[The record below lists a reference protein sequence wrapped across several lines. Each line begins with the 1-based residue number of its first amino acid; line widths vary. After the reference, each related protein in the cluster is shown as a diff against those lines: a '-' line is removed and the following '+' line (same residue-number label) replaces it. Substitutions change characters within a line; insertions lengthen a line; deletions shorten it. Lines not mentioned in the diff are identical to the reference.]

1 MHACLEYGR
10 RSVIENALCI
20 IEVVHREFFV
30 KKKGVEVMQTNEAS
44 QESEIK
50 QVIRSLCMMNNR
62 FMNFMLDDN
71 KEEAQVF
78 LRIILG
84 DDKIKV
90 RNVRIQSFIQNIYGH
105 SSQLDILAQDSEGR
119 YFNVEVQRSDEGA
132 PARRARFYSSIL
144 DTHFLQ
150 PGKLYEELPDTYV
163 IFITENDV
171 LHDNLPLYNI
181 RRRIDENAKCFED
194 GSRIIYVNSQ
204 RRDDTALG
212 KLMQDL
218 YCTEPKNLHYHEFA
232 ERMEFL
238 KYSKE
243 GEEKM
248 TDVIEEYAARKA
260 EALAKEAAR
269 EAVKEAVKEA
279 TKEAAKKAEEKEQA
293 NRIELAQ
300 GLLADG
306 MSIEF
311 TVRHSKLTEAE
322 VRELASKLTA

>member
-1 MHACLEYGR
+1 
-10 RSVIENALCI
+10 
-20 IEVVHREFFV
+20 
-30 KKKGVEVMQTNEAS
+30 MQTTEVGQN
-44 QESEIK
+44 SEIK
-50 QVIRSLCMMNNR
+50 QVIGSLCMMNNR

-71 KEEAQVF
+71 KKAAQVF
-78 LRIILG
+78 LRVILG

-90 RNVRIQSFIQNIYGH
+90 RNVRIQSFIQNIFGH
-105 SSQLDILAQDSEGR
+105 SSQLDILAQDSKGR

-204 RRDDTALG
+204 RRDNTALG

-260 EALAKEAAR
+260 EALAKEAVK
-269 EAVKEAVKEA
+269 EAAKEAVKEA
-279 TKEAAKKAEEKEQA
+279 AKEAAKKAEEKEQA
-293 NRIELAQ
+293 NRIELA
-300 GLLADG
+300 
-306 MSIEF
+306 
-311 TVRHSKLTEAE
+311 
-322 VRELASKLTA
+322 

>member
-1 MHACLEYGR
+1 
-10 RSVIENALCI
+10 
-20 IEVVHREFFV
+20 
-30 KKKGVEVMQTNEAS
+30 MQTNEAS

-71 KEEAQVF
+71 KEAAQVF
-78 LRIILG
+78 LRVILG

-90 RNVRIQSFIQNIYGH
+90 RDVRIQSFIQNIYGH
-105 SSQLDILAQDSEGR
+105 SSQLDILAQDSKGR

-204 RRDDTALG
+204 RRDNTALG

-260 EALAKEAAR
+260 EALAKEAA
-269 EAVKEAVKEA
+269 KEAVKEA
-279 TKEAAKKAEEKEQA
+279 AKEAARKAEKEAAKKAEEKEQA

-322 VRELASKLTA
+322 VRELASKLSA

>member
-1 MHACLEYGR
+1 M
-10 RSVIENALCI
+10 
-20 IEVVHREFFV
+20 
-30 KKKGVEVMQTNEAS
+30 
-44 QESEIK
+44 
-50 QVIRSLCMMNNR
+50 
-62 FMNFMLDDN
+62 
-71 KEEAQVF
+71 
-78 LRIILG
+78 
-84 DDKIKV
+84 
-90 RNVRIQSFIQNIYGH
+90 
-105 SSQLDILAQDSEGR
+105 
-119 YFNVEVQRSDEGA
+119 
-132 PARRARFYSSIL
+132 
-144 DTHFLQ
+144 
-150 PGKLYEELPDTYV
+150 
-163 IFITENDV
+163 
-171 LHDNLPLYNI
+171 HDNLALYNI

-204 RRDDTALG
+204 RRDNTALG

-260 EALAKEAAR
+260 EALAKEAA
-269 EAVKEAVKEA
+269 
-279 TKEAAKKAEEKEQA
+279 KKAEEREQA

-322 VRELASKLTA
+322 VRELASKLSA

>member
-1 MHACLEYGR
+1 
-10 RSVIENALCI
+10 
-20 IEVVHREFFV
+20 
-30 KKKGVEVMQTNEAS
+30 MQTTEVGQN
-44 QESEIK
+44 SEIK
-50 QVIRSLCMMNNR
+50 QVIGSLCMMNNR

-71 KEEAQVF
+71 KKAAQVF
-78 LRIILG
+78 LRVILG

-90 RNVRIQSFIQNIYGH
+90 RNVRIQSFIKNIYGH
-105 SSQLDILAQDSEGR
+105 SSQLDILAQDSKGR

-204 RRDDTALG
+204 RRDNTALG

-248 TDVIEEYAARKA
+248 TVDCKCKLNKIYQATISVEYTLSRKVSNSSSVCSSLEICVVEHSSYRPCAVSRPLNIRQQIYLSAGTDATSRCDVRS
-260 EALAKEAAR
+260 
-269 EAVKEAVKEA
+269 V
-279 TKEAAKKAEEKEQA
+279 
-293 NRIELAQ
+293 
-300 GLLADG
+300 
-306 MSIEF
+306 
-311 TVRHSKLTEAE
+311 
-322 VRELASKLTA
+322 

>member
-1 MHACLEYGR
+1 
-10 RSVIENALCI
+10 
-20 IEVVHREFFV
+20 
-30 KKKGVEVMQTNEAS
+30 MQTTEVGQN
-44 QESEIK
+44 SEIK

-71 KEEAQVF
+71 KKAAQVF
-78 LRIILG
+78 LRVILG

-105 SSQLDILAQDSEGR
+105 SSQLDILAQDSKGR

-248 TDVIEEYAARKA
+248 TDVIAARKA
-260 EALAKEAAR
+260 EALA
-269 EAVKEAVKEA
+269 
-279 TKEAAKKAEEKEQA
+279 KEAAKKAEEKEQA

-322 VRELASKLTA
+322 VRELASKLSA

>member
-1 MHACLEYGR
+1 
-10 RSVIENALCI
+10 
-20 IEVVHREFFV
+20 
-30 KKKGVEVMQTNEAS
+30 MQTNESS
-44 QESEIK
+44 QDSEIK
-50 QVIRSLCMMNNR
+50 HVIRSLCMMKNR

-71 KEEAQVF
+71 KEAAQVF

-90 RNVRIQSFIQNIYGH
+90 KNVRMQSFIQNIYGH
-105 SSQLDILAQDSEGR
+105 SSQLDILAQDSKGR

-204 RRDDTALG
+204 RRDNTALG

-260 EALAKEAAR
+260 EALAKEAA
-269 EAVKEAVKEA
+269 KEAARKAE
-279 TKEAAKKAEEKEQA
+279 KEAAKKAEEKEQA

-322 VRELASKLTA
+322 VRELASKLSA

>member
-1 MHACLEYGR
+1 
-10 RSVIENALCI
+10 
-20 IEVVHREFFV
+20 
-30 KKKGVEVMQTNEAS
+30 MQTNESS
-44 QESEIK
+44 QDSEIK
-50 QVIRSLCMMNNR
+50 HVIRSLGMMNNR

-71 KEEAQVF
+71 KEAAQVF

-90 RNVRIQSFIQNIYGH
+90 KNVRIQSFIQNIYGH
-105 SSQLDILAQDSEGR
+105 SSQLDILAQDSKGR

-204 RRDDTALG
+204 RRDNTALG

-248 TDVIEEYAARKA
+248 TDVIEEYAAKKA
-260 EALAKEAAR
+260 EAVA
-269 EAVKEAVKEA
+269 
-279 TKEAAKKAEEKEQA
+279 KEAAKKTAQA
-293 NRIELAQ
+293 RNVELAKD
-300 GLLADG
+300 LLSEG
-306 MSIEF
+306 ESIER
-311 TVRHSKLTEAE
+311 TVRLSKLSEAE
-322 VRELASKLTA
+322 VRELASKLSA

>member
-1 MHACLEYGR
+1 
-10 RSVIENALCI
+10 
-20 IEVVHREFFV
+20 
-30 KKKGVEVMQTNEAS
+30 MQTNEAS

-71 KEEAQVF
+71 KEAAQVF

-90 RNVRIQSFIQNIYGH
+90 KNVRIQSFIQNIYGH
-105 SSQLDILAQDSEGR
+105 SSQLDILAQDSQGR

-150 PGKLYEELPDTYV
+150 PSKLYEELPDTYV

-171 LHDNLPLYNI
+171 LRDNLPLYNI

-194 GSRIIYVNSQ
+194 GSHIIYVNSQ

-218 YCTEPKNLHYHEFA
+218 YCTEPKNLHYQEFA

>member
-1 MHACLEYGR
+1 
-10 RSVIENALCI
+10 
-20 IEVVHREFFV
+20 
-30 KKKGVEVMQTNEAS
+30 MQTTEVGQN
-44 QESEIK
+44 SEIK
-50 QVIRSLCMMNNR
+50 QVIDSLCMMNNR

-71 KEEAQVF
+71 KKAAQVF
-78 LRIILG
+78 LRVILG

-90 RNVRIQSFIQNIYGH
+90 RNVRIQSFIQNIFGH
-105 SSQLDILAQDSEGR
+105 SSQLDILAQDSKGR

-204 RRDDTALG
+204 RRDNTALG

-232 ERMEFL
+232 ERMELL

-260 EALAKEAAR
+260 EAAAKEA
-269 EAVKEAVKEA
+269 V
-279 TKEAAKKAEEKEQA
+279 KEAAKKAEEREQA

-322 VRELASKLTA
+322 VRELASKLSA

>member
-1 MHACLEYGR
+1 
-10 RSVIENALCI
+10 
-20 IEVVHREFFV
+20 
-30 KKKGVEVMQTNEAS
+30 MQTTEVGQN
-44 QESEIK
+44 SEIK
-50 QVIRSLCMMNNR
+50 QVIGSLCMMNNR

-71 KEEAQVF
+71 KKAAQVF
-78 LRIILG
+78 LRVILV

-105 SSQLDILAQDSEGR
+105 SSQLDILALDSKGR

-194 GSRIIYVNSQ
+194 GSHIIYVNSQ

-238 KYSKE
+238 KYRKE

-248 TDVIEEYAARKA
+248 TDVIEEYAAKKA
-260 EALAKEAAR
+260 EAVA
-269 EAVKEAVKEA
+269 
-279 TKEAAKKAEEKEQA
+279 KEAAKKTAQA
-293 NRIELAQ
+293 RNVELAKD
-300 GLLADG
+300 LLSEG
-306 MSIEF
+306 ESIER
-311 TVRHSKLTEAE
+311 TVRLSKLSEAE
-322 VRELASKLTA
+322 VRELASKLSA

>member
-1 MHACLEYGR
+1 MTILYE
-10 RSVIENALCI
+10 
-20 IEVVHREFFV
+20 
-30 KKKGVEVMQTNEAS
+30 GVEVMQTNEAS

-50 QVIRSLCMMNNR
+50 QVIRSLCMMNNM

-71 KEEAQVF
+71 KEAAQVF
-78 LRIILG
+78 LRVILG

-204 RRDDTALG
+204 RRDNTALG

-260 EALAKEAAR
+260 EALAKEA
-269 EAVKEAVKEA
+269 VKEAA
-279 TKEAAKKAEEKEQA
+279 KEAAKKAEEKEQA

-322 VRELASKLTA
+322 VRELASKLSA

>member
-1 MHACLEYGR
+1 
-10 RSVIENALCI
+10 
-20 IEVVHREFFV
+20 
-30 KKKGVEVMQTNEAS
+30 MQTNESS
-44 QESEIK
+44 QDGEIK
-50 QVIRSLCMMNNR
+50 HVIRSLCMMNNR

-71 KEEAQVF
+71 KEAAQVF

-90 RNVRIQSFIQNIYGH
+90 KNVRIQSFIQNIYGH
-105 SSQLDILAQDSEGR
+105 SSQLDILAQDSKGR

-171 LHDNLPLYNI
+171 LHDNLALYNI

-194 GSRIIYVNSQ
+194 GSHIIYVNSQ
-204 RRDDTALG
+204 RRDNTALG

-218 YCTEPKNLHYHEFA
+218 YCTEPKNLHYHEFD

-260 EALAKEAAR
+260 EALAKEA
-269 EAVKEAVKEA
+269 V
-279 TKEAAKKAEEKEQA
+279 KEAAKKAEEKEQA

-322 VRELASKLTA
+322 VRELASKLSA

>member
-1 MHACLEYGR
+1 MR
-10 RSVIENALCI
+10 V
-20 IEVVHREFFV
+20 
-30 KKKGVEVMQTNEAS
+30 
-44 QESEIK
+44 
-50 QVIRSLCMMNNR
+50 
-62 FMNFMLDDN
+62 
-71 KEEAQVF
+71 
-78 LRIILG
+78 ILG

-90 RNVRIQSFIQNIYGH
+90 RNVRIQSFIQNIFGH
-105 SSQLDILAQDSEGR
+105 SSQLDILAQDSKGR

-204 RRDDTALG
+204 RRDNTALG

-260 EALAKEAAR
+260 EALAKEA
-269 EAVKEAVKEA
+269 VKEAA
-279 TKEAAKKAEEKEQA
+279 KEAAKKAEEREQA

-322 VRELASKLTA
+322 VRELASKLSA

>member
-1 MHACLEYGR
+1 
-10 RSVIENALCI
+10 
-20 IEVVHREFFV
+20 
-30 KKKGVEVMQTNEAS
+30 
-44 QESEIK
+44 
-50 QVIRSLCMMNNR
+50 
-62 FMNFMLDDN
+62 MLDDN
-71 KEEAQVF
+71 KEAAQVF
-78 LRIILG
+78 LRVILE

-204 RRDDTALG
+204 RRDNTALG

-260 EALAKEAAR
+260 EALAKEA
-269 EAVKEAVKEA
+269 VKEAA
-279 TKEAAKKAEEKEQA
+279 KEAAKKAEEREQA

-322 VRELASKLTA
+322 VRELASKLSA

>member
-1 MHACLEYGR
+1 
-10 RSVIENALCI
+10 
-20 IEVVHREFFV
+20 
-30 KKKGVEVMQTNEAS
+30 MQTNESS
-44 QESEIK
+44 QDGEIK
-50 QVIRSLCMMNNR
+50 HVIRSLCMMNNR

-71 KEEAQVF
+71 KEAAQVF

-90 RNVRIQSFIQNIYGH
+90 KNVRIQSFIQNIYGH
-105 SSQLDILAQDSEGR
+105 SSQLDILAQDSKGR

-171 LHDNLPLYNI
+171 LHDNLALYNI

-194 GSRIIYVNSQ
+194 GSHIIYVNSQ

-248 TDVIEEYAARKA
+248 TDVTDVIEEYAAKKA
-260 EALAKEAAR
+260 EAVA
-269 EAVKEAVKEA
+269 
-279 TKEAAKKAEEKEQA
+279 KEAAKKTAQA
-293 NRIELAQ
+293 RNVELAKD
-300 GLLADG
+300 LLSEG
-306 MSIEF
+306 ESIER
-311 TVRHSKLTEAE
+311 TVRLSKLSEAE
-322 VRELASKLTA
+322 VRELASKLSA

>member
-1 MHACLEYGR
+1 M
-10 RSVIENALCI
+10 
-20 IEVVHREFFV
+20 
-30 KKKGVEVMQTNEAS
+30 
-44 QESEIK
+44 
-50 QVIRSLCMMNNR
+50 
-62 FMNFMLDDN
+62 
-71 KEEAQVF
+71 
-78 LRIILG
+78 
-84 DDKIKV
+84 
-90 RNVRIQSFIQNIYGH
+90 
-105 SSQLDILAQDSEGR
+105 
-119 YFNVEVQRSDEGA
+119 QRSDEGA

-171 LHDNLPLYNI
+171 LHDNLALYNI

-204 RRDDTALG
+204 RRDNTALG

-260 EALAKEAAR
+260 EALAKEA
-269 EAVKEAVKEA
+269 VKEAARK
-279 TKEAAKKAEEKEQA
+279 AAKEAEEKEQA

-322 VRELASKLTA
+322 VRELASKLSA

>member
-1 MHACLEYGR
+1 ME
-10 RSVIENALCI
+10 
-20 IEVVHREFFV
+20 
-30 KKKGVEVMQTNEAS
+30 TNEAS

-71 KEEAQVF
+71 KEAAQVF

-90 RNVRIQSFIQNIYGH
+90 RNVRIQNFIQNIYGH

-119 YFNVEVQRSDEGA
+119 YFNVEVQSSDEGA

-144 DTHFLQ
+144 DTHLLQ

-171 LHDNLPLYNI
+171 LHDNLTLYNI
-181 RRRIDENAKCFED
+181 RRRIDENAQYFED

-260 EALAKEAAR
+260 EAVAKKVAKEVA
-269 EAVKEAVKEA
+269 EEA
-279 TKEAAKKAEEKEQA
+279 TKAAEEKATKKAAEEAQK

-311 TVRHSKLTEAE
+311 TVRHSKLSEAE

>member
-1 MHACLEYGR
+1 MA
-10 RSVIENALCI
+10 
-20 IEVVHREFFV
+20 FFI
-30 KKKGVEVMQTNEAS
+30 KKGVEVMQTNEAS

-71 KEEAQVF
+71 KKAAQVF

-90 RNVRIQSFIQNIYGH
+90 KNVRIQSFIQNIYGH
-105 SSQLDILAQDSEGR
+105 SSQLDILAQDSKGR

-150 PGKLYEELPDTYV
+150 PSKLYEELPDTYV

-171 LHDNLPLYNI
+171 LRDNLPLYDI
-181 RRRIDENAKCFED
+181 RRTIKQSARDFED
-194 GSRIIYVNSQ
+194 GLHIIYVNSQ

-218 YCTEPKNLHYHEFA
+218 YCTEPKNLHYQEFA

-260 EALAKEAAR
+260 EAAAK
-269 EAVKEAVKEA
+269 AVEEY
-279 TKEAAKKAEEKEQA
+279 AAKKAEAMAKEAEKKEQA
-293 NRIELAQ
+293 NKIELAK

-311 TVRHSKLTEAE
+311 TVRHSKLSEAE

>member
-1 MHACLEYGR
+1 
-10 RSVIENALCI
+10 
-20 IEVVHREFFV
+20 
-30 KKKGVEVMQTNEAS
+30 MQTTEVGQN
-44 QESEIK
+44 SEIK
-50 QVIRSLCMMNNR
+50 QVIGSLCMMNNR

-71 KEEAQVF
+71 KKAAQVF
-78 LRIILG
+78 LRVILE

-105 SSQLDILAQDSEGR
+105 SSQLDILAQDSKGR

-181 RRRIDENAKCFED
+181 RCRIDENAKCFED

-218 YCTEPKNLHYHEFA
+218 YCTEPKNLHYQEFA

-260 EALAKEAAR
+260 EAAA
-269 EAVKEAVKEA
+269 
-279 TKEAAKKAEEKEQA
+279 KEAAKKAEEKEQA

-322 VRELASKLTA
+322 VRELASKLSA

>member
-1 MHACLEYGR
+1 
-10 RSVIENALCI
+10 
-20 IEVVHREFFV
+20 
-30 KKKGVEVMQTNEAS
+30 MQTTEVGQN
-44 QESEIK
+44 SEIK

-71 KEEAQVF
+71 KEAAQVF
-78 LRIILG
+78 LRVILE

-119 YFNVEVQRSDEGA
+119 YFNVEIQRSDEGA

-171 LHDNLPLYNI
+171 LRDNLPLYNI
-181 RRRIDENAKCFED
+181 RRRIDENAKCFKD
-194 GSRIIYVNSQ
+194 GSHIIYVNSQ
-204 RRDDTALG
+204 RRDNTALG

-260 EALAKEAAR
+260 EALAKEA
-269 EAVKEAVKEA
+269 VKEEA
-279 TKEAAKKAEEKEQA
+279 KKAAKKAEEKEQA

-306 MSIEF
+306 MSIKF

-322 VRELASKLTA
+322 VRELASKLSA

>member
-1 MHACLEYGR
+1 
-10 RSVIENALCI
+10 
-20 IEVVHREFFV
+20 
-30 KKKGVEVMQTNEAS
+30 
-44 QESEIK
+44 
-50 QVIRSLCMMNNR
+50 
-62 FMNFMLDDN
+62 
-71 KEEAQVF
+71 
-78 LRIILG
+78 
-84 DDKIKV
+84 
-90 RNVRIQSFIQNIYGH
+90 
-105 SSQLDILAQDSEGR
+105 
-119 YFNVEVQRSDEGA
+119 RSDEGA

-171 LHDNLPLYNI
+171 LNDNLPLYNI

-218 YCTEPKNLHYHEFA
+218 YCTEPKNLHYQEFA

-260 EALAKEAAR
+260 EAAAKAVEEKMTDVIEEYAARKAEAVAKEASEKAQAR
-269 EAVKEAVKEA
+269 
-279 TKEAAKKAEEKEQA
+279 
-293 NRIELAQ
+293 NIELAKD
-300 GLLADG
+300 LLSEG
-306 MSIEF
+306 ESIER
-311 TVRHSKLTEAE
+311 TVRLSKLSEAE

>member
-1 MHACLEYGR
+1 
-10 RSVIENALCI
+10 
-20 IEVVHREFFV
+20 
-30 KKKGVEVMQTNEAS
+30 MQTTEVGQN
-44 QESEIK
+44 SEIK
-50 QVIRSLCMMNNR
+50 QVIGSLCMMNNR

-71 KEEAQVF
+71 KKAAQVF
-78 LRIILG
+78 LRVILG

-90 RNVRIQSFIQNIYGH
+90 KNVRIQSFIQNIYGH
-105 SSQLDILAQDSEGR
+105 SSQLDILAQDSKGR

-171 LHDNLPLYNI
+171 LHDNLALYNI

-204 RRDDTALG
+204 RRDNTALG

-248 TDVIEEYAARKA
+248 TDVIEEYAAKKA
-260 EALAKEAAR
+260 EAVA
-269 EAVKEAVKEA
+269 
-279 TKEAAKKAEEKEQA
+279 KEAAKKTAQA
-293 NRIELAQ
+293 RNVELAKD
-300 GLLADG
+300 LLSEG
-306 MSIEF
+306 ESIER
-311 TVRHSKLTEAE
+311 TVRLSKLSEAE
-322 VRELASKLTA
+322 VRELASKLSA

>member
-1 MHACLEYGR
+1 
-10 RSVIENALCI
+10 
-20 IEVVHREFFV
+20 
-30 KKKGVEVMQTNEAS
+30 MQTNEAS

-71 KEEAQVF
+71 KEAAQVF
-78 LRIILG
+78 LRVILG

>member
-1 MHACLEYGR
+1 
-10 RSVIENALCI
+10 
-20 IEVVHREFFV
+20 
-30 KKKGVEVMQTNEAS
+30 MQTNEAS
-44 QESEIK
+44 QDSEIK

-71 KEEAQVF
+71 KEAAQVF

-90 RNVRIQSFIQNIYGH
+90 KNVRIQSFIQNIYGH
-105 SSQLDILAQDSEGR
+105 SSQLDILAQDSKGR

-194 GSRIIYVNSQ
+194 GSHIIYVNSQ

>member
-1 MHACLEYGR
+1 
-10 RSVIENALCI
+10 
-20 IEVVHREFFV
+20 
-30 KKKGVEVMQTNEAS
+30 MQTNEAS
-44 QESEIK
+44 QNTEIK

-71 KEEAQVF
+71 KEAAQVF
-78 LRIILG
+78 LRVILE

-163 IFITENDV
+163 IFIIENDV

-204 RRDDTALG
+204 RRDNTALG

-260 EALAKEAAR
+260 EALAKEA
-269 EAVKEAVKEA
+269 VKEAA
-279 TKEAAKKAEEKEQA
+279 KEAAKKAEEKEQA

-322 VRELASKLTA
+322 VRELASKLSA

>member
-1 MHACLEYGR
+1 
-10 RSVIENALCI
+10 
-20 IEVVHREFFV
+20 
-30 KKKGVEVMQTNEAS
+30 MQTNESS
-44 QESEIK
+44 QDGEIK
-50 QVIRSLCMMNNR
+50 HVIRSLCMMNNR
-62 FMNFMLDDN
+62 FMKFMLDDN
-71 KEEAQVF
+71 KEAAQVF

-90 RNVRIQSFIQNIYGH
+90 KNVRIQSFIQNIYGH
-105 SSQLDILAQDSEGR
+105 SSQLDILAQDSKGR

-194 GSRIIYVNSQ
+194 GSHIIYVNSQ

-248 TDVIEEYAARKA
+248 TDVIEEYAAKKA
-260 EALAKEAAR
+260 EAVA
-269 EAVKEAVKEA
+269 
-279 TKEAAKKAEEKEQA
+279 KEAAKKTAQA
-293 NRIELAQ
+293 RNVELAKD
-300 GLLADG
+300 LLSEG
-306 MSIEF
+306 ESIER
-311 TVRHSKLTEAE
+311 TVRLSKLSEAE
-322 VRELASKLTA
+322 VRELASKLSA

>member
-1 MHACLEYGR
+1 
-10 RSVIENALCI
+10 
-20 IEVVHREFFV
+20 
-30 KKKGVEVMQTNEAS
+30 MQTNEAS

-71 KEEAQVF
+71 KEAAQVF
-78 LRIILG
+78 LRVILG

-194 GSRIIYVNSQ
+194 GSHIIYVNSQ

>member
-1 MHACLEYGR
+1 
-10 RSVIENALCI
+10 
-20 IEVVHREFFV
+20 
-30 KKKGVEVMQTNEAS
+30 MQTNEAS

-71 KEEAQVF
+71 KEAAQVF
-78 LRIILG
+78 LRVILE

-105 SSQLDILAQDSEGR
+105 SSQLDILAQDSKGR

-260 EALAKEAAR
+260 EALAKEA
-269 EAVKEAVKEA
+269 VKEAAKEA
-279 TKEAAKKAEEKEQA
+279 ARKAEKEAAKKAEEKEQA

-311 TVRHSKLTEAE
+311 TVRHSKLSEAE

>member
-1 MHACLEYGR
+1 
-10 RSVIENALCI
+10 
-20 IEVVHREFFV
+20 
-30 KKKGVEVMQTNEAS
+30 MQTNESS
-44 QESEIK
+44 QDGEIK
-50 QVIRSLCMMNNR
+50 HVIRSLCMMNNR

-71 KEEAQVF
+71 KEAAQVF

-90 RNVRIQSFIQNIYGH
+90 KNVRIQSFVQNIYGH
-105 SSQLDILAQDSEGR
+105 SSQLDILAQDSKGR

-171 LHDNLPLYNI
+171 LHDNLALYNI

-194 GSRIIYVNSQ
+194 GSHIIYVNSQ
-204 RRDDTALG
+204 RRDNTALG

-260 EALAKEAAR
+260 EALAKEA
-269 EAVKEAVKEA
+269 V
-279 TKEAAKKAEEKEQA
+279 KEAAKKAEEKEQA

-322 VRELASKLTA
+322 VRELASKLSA

>member
-1 MHACLEYGR
+1 
-10 RSVIENALCI
+10 
-20 IEVVHREFFV
+20 
-30 KKKGVEVMQTNEAS
+30 MQTNEVG
-44 QESEIK
+44 QDSEIK

-71 KEEAQVF
+71 KKAAQVF
-78 LRIILG
+78 LRVILG

-90 RNVRIQSFIQNIYGH
+90 KNVRIQSFIQNIYGH
-105 SSQLDILAQDSEGR
+105 SSQLDILAQDSQGR

-150 PGKLYEELPDTYV
+150 PGKLYEELPDAYV

-260 EALAKEAAR
+260 EALAKEAA
-269 EAVKEAVKEA
+269 
-279 TKEAAKKAEEKEQA
+279 KEAAKKAAKKAKEKEQA

-322 VRELASKLTA
+322 VRELASKLSA

>member
-1 MHACLEYGR
+1 
-10 RSVIENALCI
+10 
-20 IEVVHREFFV
+20 
-30 KKKGVEVMQTNEAS
+30 MQTTEVGQN
-44 QESEIK
+44 SEIK
-50 QVIRSLCMMNNR
+50 QVIGSLCMMNNS

-71 KEEAQVF
+71 KKAAQVL
-78 LRIILG
+78 LRVILG

-90 RNVRIQSFIQNIYGH
+90 RNIRIQSFIQNIYGH
-105 SSQLDILAQDSEGR
+105 SSQLDILAQDSKGR

-204 RRDDTALG
+204 RRDNTALG

-260 EALAKEAAR
+260 EALAKEA
-269 EAVKEAVKEA
+269 VKEAAQK
-279 TKEAAKKAEEKEQA
+279 AAKKAEEKEQA

-322 VRELASKLTA
+322 VRELASKLSA

>member
-1 MHACLEYGR
+1 MWQSELYTSLMRSFFLEDEPVNIFVCGCGCVGCGDTEVHIDETKR
-10 RSVIENALCI
+10 LVIW
-20 IEVVHREFFV
+20 H
-30 KKKGVEVMQTNEAS
+30 
-44 QESEIK
+44 
-50 QVIRSLCMMNNR
+50 
-62 FMNFMLDDN
+62 D
-71 KEEAQVF
+71 
-78 LRIILG
+78 
-84 DDKIKV
+84 
-90 RNVRIQSFIQNIYGH
+90 FIQDSKTIEFNQIFVFDREQYY
-105 SSQLDILAQDSEGR
+105 SEVNKILEWVG
-119 YFNVEVQRSDEGA
+119 
-132 PARRARFYSSIL
+132 
-144 DTHFLQ
+144 DTRLVHYL
-150 PGKLYEELPDTYV
+150 G
-163 IFITENDV
+163 NDV

-260 EALAKEAAR
+260 EAAAKAVEEKMTDVIEEYAARKAEAVAKEASEKAQAR
-269 EAVKEAVKEA
+269 
-279 TKEAAKKAEEKEQA
+279 
-293 NRIELAQ
+293 NIELAKD
-300 GLLADG
+300 LLSEG
-306 MSIEF
+306 ESIER
-311 TVRHSKLTEAE
+311 TVRLSKLSEAE

>member
-1 MHACLEYGR
+1 
-10 RSVIENALCI
+10 
-20 IEVVHREFFV
+20 
-30 KKKGVEVMQTNEAS
+30 MQTNEAS

-71 KEEAQVF
+71 KEAAQVF
-78 LRIILG
+78 LRVILG

-105 SSQLDILAQDSEGR
+105 SSQLDILAQDSKGR

-150 PGKLYEELPDTYV
+150 PSKLYEELPDTYV

-194 GSRIIYVNSQ
+194 GSHIIYVNSQ

>member
-1 MHACLEYGR
+1 
-10 RSVIENALCI
+10 
-20 IEVVHREFFV
+20 
-30 KKKGVEVMQTNEAS
+30 MQTNEAS
-44 QESEIK
+44 KDNEIK

-71 KEEAQVF
+71 KEAAQVF
-78 LRIILG
+78 LRVILG
-84 DDKIKV
+84 DDKIRV

-105 SSQLDILAQDSEGR
+105 SSQLDILAQDSKGR

-150 PGKLYEELPDTYV
+150 PSKLYEELPDTYV

-171 LHDNLPLYNI
+171 LRDNLPLYDI
-181 RRRIDENAKCFED
+181 RRTIKQSAKDFED
-194 GSRIIYVNSQ
+194 GSHIIYVNSQ

-218 YCTEPKNLHYHEFA
+218 YCTEPKKLHYREFA

-260 EALAKEAAR
+260 EALAKEVA
-269 EAVKEAVKEA
+269 KEKNIEF
-279 TKEAAKKAEEKEQA
+279 AK
-293 NRIELAQ
+293 

-311 TVRHSKLTEAE
+311 TVRHSKLSEAE